1 MKNQIY
7 YSSFEK
13 KLFLGVAIFTLA
25 ILAFGI
31 FFVNKS
37 SIESPVATKEESKKI
52 LTIKNDDWIKGQPN
66 PPITVVEYLDF
77 ECEACRVYYP
87 ITKRLKEEY
96 GDKVSFVV
104 RYFPLPNHKN
114 SMTSAMAAETAG
126 KQGKFWEMHD
136 ILYDNQKTWGEK
148 QVADPTLFEEYAK
161 QIGLDMEKYKNDI
174 ATQEIKYRI
183 NRDSKEAT
191 SLGIQGT
198 PTFFIN
204 GERIPNPKGY
214 EDFKSLIDGL
224 MPRDK

>member
-1 MKNQIY
+1 MNQQIK

-13 KLFLGVAIFTLA
+13 KIISGVVIFSVLIVAIAALF
-25 ILAFGI
+25 I
-31 FFVNKS
+31 NKS
-37 SIESPVATKEESKKI
+37 SSNSQPINKEQSKEI
-52 LTIKNDDWIKGQPN
+52 LTVKKDDWIKGQPN
-66 PPITVVEYLDF
+66 SPITVVEYLDF

-87 ITKRLKEEY
+87 ITRRLKEEY

-104 RYFPLPNHKN
+104 RYFPLPGHKN
-114 SMTSAMAAETAG
+114 SMTSAMAVETAG

-136 ILYDNQKTWGEK
+136 ILYDNQITWGEK
-148 QVADPTLFEEYAK
+148 QITDPALFIEYAK

-174 ATQEIKYRI
+174 GSQEIKDRI
-183 NRDSKEAT
+183 NRDKNSAT

-204 GERIPNPKGY
+204 GEKIPNPKGY

-224 MPRDK
+224 MPTK

>member
-1 MKNQIY
+1 MNQQIK

-13 KLFLGVAIFTLA
+13 KIISGVVIFSVLIVAIAALF
-25 ILAFGI
+25 I
-31 FFVNKS
+31 NKS
-37 SIESPVATKEESKKI
+37 SLNSQPINKEQSKEI
-52 LTIKNDDWIKGQPN
+52 LTVKKDDWIKGQPN
-66 PPITVVEYLDF
+66 SPITVVEYLDF

-104 RYFPLPNHKN
+104 RYFPLPGHKN
-114 SMTSAMAAETAG
+114 SMTSAMAVETAG

-136 ILYDNQKTWGEK
+136 ILYDNQITWGEK
-148 QVADPTLFEEYAK
+148 QITDPALFIEYAK

-174 ATQEIKYRI
+174 GSQEIKDRI
-183 NRDSKEAT
+183 NRDKNSAT

-204 GERIPNPKGY
+204 GEKIPNPKGY

-224 MPRDK
+224 MPTK